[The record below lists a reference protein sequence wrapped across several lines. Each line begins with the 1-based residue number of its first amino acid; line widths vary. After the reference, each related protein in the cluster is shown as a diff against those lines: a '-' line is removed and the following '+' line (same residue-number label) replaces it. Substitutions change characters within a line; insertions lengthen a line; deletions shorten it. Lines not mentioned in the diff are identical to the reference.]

1 MRIVLIGQAAFGESV
16 LKRLLEAG
24 KEVVGVSTPPD
35 RGSRVDPLKALAEAS
50 DIPWLPTR
58 DLRNEDTYQQ
68 FAGWEPD
75 LGVMAF
81 VTDILPEK
89 VLEEPKLG
97 TIQYHPS
104 LLPRH
109 RGASAIN
116 WAIVMGDTTTGLT
129 IFWPDKGIDT
139 GPVLLQKEASIDPD
153 DTVGTLYFDKLFPLG
168 VDAMVESVELVEQ
181 GTAPKLVQDES
192 QATYE
197 PIFKDEHAAIDWSK
211 AGQQVYDLVRGS
223 TPAPG
228 AATTIKGQVVEL
240 FESRFEAG
248 DQSGDAGHLLAV
260 TDDGIRVAV
269 NGGILL
275 VQRARVVG
283 GQKVSGGAQLASE
296 LGLEGGRPVRRV
308 SSRSAARG
316 G

>member
-35 RGSRVDPLKALAEAS
+35 RGNRVDPLKALAEAS
-50 DIPWLPTR
+50 GIPWLPTR
-58 DLRNEDTYQQ
+58 ELRNDDTYSQ
-68 FAGWEPD
+68 FAGWAPD

-81 VTDILPEK
+81 VTDILQEK

-116 WAIVMGDTTTGLT
+116 WAIVMGDNTTGLT

-139 GPVLLQKEASIDPD
+139 GPVLLQKEAAIDPD

-168 VDAMVESVELVEQ
+168 VDAMVESAELVEQ
-181 GTAPKLVQDES
+181 KAAPKLVQDES

-197 PIFKDEHAAIDWSK
+197 PIFKGEHAAIDWAK
-211 AGQQVYDLVRGS
+211 QGQQVYDLVRGS
-223 TPAPG
+223 TPSPG
-228 AATTIKGQVVEL
+228 ASTSIKGQQVEF
-240 FESRFEAG
+240 FESRFSAG
-248 DQSGDAGHLLAV
+248 DEASEPGQLLAV
-260 TDDGIRVAV
+260 SDDGLRVAV
-269 NGGILL
+269 NGGLLL
-275 VQRARVVG
+275 VQRARLAG
-283 GQKVSGGAQLASE
+283 GQKVSGAQLAGE
-296 LGLEGGRPVRRV
+296 LGLAVGDRFGE
-308 SSRSAARG
+308 
-316 G
+316 

>member
-35 RGSRVDPLKALAEAS
+35 RGNRVDPLKALAEAS
-50 DIPWLPTR
+50 GIPWLPTR
-58 DLRNEDTYQQ
+58 ELRNEDTYAQ
-68 FAGWEPD
+68 FAGWAPD

-116 WAIVMGDTTTGLT
+116 WAVVMGDATTGLT

-139 GPVLLQKEASIDPD
+139 GPVLLQKEAAIDPD

-181 GTAPKLVQDES
+181 GTARRIVQDES

-197 PIFKDEHAAIDWSK
+197 GIFKGEHAAIDWSK
-211 AGQQVYDLVRGS
+211 PGRQVYDLVRGC
-223 TPAPG
+223 TPQPG
-228 AATTIKGQVVEL
+228 ASTNIKGQQVEF
-240 FESRFEAG
+240 FESRFNEGASLG
-248 DQSGDAGHLLAV
+248 EPGQLMAV
-260 TDDGIRVAV
+260 SDEGLQVAANDGTLV
-269 NGGILL
+269 
-275 VQRARVVG
+275 VQRARVTG
-283 GQKVSGGAQLASE
+283 GQKVAGAQLASE
-296 LGLEGGRPVRRV
+296 LGLVVGERFGE
-308 SSRSAARG
+308 
-316 G
+316 

>member
-16 LKRLLEAG
+16 LKRLLDAD

-35 RGSRVDPLKALAEAS
+35 RGGRVDPLKALAEAS
-50 DIPWLPTR
+50 GIPWLPTR

-89 VLEEPKLG
+89 VLGEPKLG

-139 GPVLLQKEASIDPD
+139 GPVLLQKEASIAPD
-153 DTVGTLYFDKLFPLG
+153 DTVGTLYFEKLFPLG

-211 AGQQVYDLVRGS
+211 PGQQVYDLVRGS
-223 TPAPG
+223 TPSPG
-228 AATTIKGQVVEL
+228 ASTLIKGQAVEL

-248 DQSGDAGHLLAV
+248 NQPGDAGQLLAV
-260 TDDGIRVAV
+260 SDDGILVAV
-269 NGGILL
+269 NGGTLQ
-275 VQRARVVG
+275 VQRVRVTR
-283 GQKVSGGAQLASE
+283 GQKVGGSQLASE
-296 LGLEGGRPVRRV
+296 LGLSVGDQFG
-308 SSRSAARG
+308 
-316 G
+316 

>member
-24 KEVVGVSTPPD
+24 KQVVGVSTPPD
-35 RGSRVDPLKALAEAS
+35 RGGRVDPLKALAETS
-50 DIPWLPTR
+50 GIPWLPTR
-58 DLRNEDTYQQ
+58 ELRNEDTYKQ
-68 FAGWEPD
+68 FAGWQPD

-116 WAIVMGDTTTGLT
+116 WAIVMGDATTGLT

-139 GPVLLQKEASIDPD
+139 GPVLLQKEAAIDPD

-197 PIFKDEHAAIDWSK
+197 PIFKDQHAAIDWSK
-211 AGQQVYDLVRGS
+211 SGQQVYDLVRGS
-223 TPAPG
+223 TPSPG
-228 AATTIKGQVVEL
+228 ASTSAKGQQVEF
-240 FESRFEAG
+240 FESRFSTG
-248 DQSGDAGHLLAV
+248 SDAGKPGQLLAV
-260 TDDGIRVAV
+260 SDAGLEVAV
-269 NGGILL
+269 NGGTLL
-275 VQRARVVG
+275 VQRARLSG
-283 GQKVSGGAQLASE
+283 GQKVAGAQLAADA
-296 LGLEGGRPVRRV
+296 GL
-308 SSRSAARG
+308 AAGERFG
-316 G
+316 E

>member
-35 RGSRVDPLKALAEAS
+35 RGNRVDPLKALAEAS
-50 DIPWLPTR
+50 GIRWLPTR
-58 DLRNEDTYQQ
+58 ELRNDDTYSQ
-68 FAGWEPD
+68 FAGWAPD

-116 WAIVMGDTTTGLT
+116 WAVVMGDATTGLT

-139 GPVLLQKEASIDPD
+139 GPVLLQKEATIDPD

-168 VDAMVESVELVEQ
+168 VEAMVESVELVEQ
-181 GTAPKLVQDES
+181 GTAPRIVQDES

-197 PIFKDEHAAIDWSK
+197 AIFKGEHAAIDWSK
-211 AGQQVYDLVRGS
+211 PGRQVYDLIRGC
-223 TPAPG
+223 TPQPG
-228 AATTIKGQVVEL
+228 AATTIKGQQVEF
-240 FESRFEAG
+240 FESRFSAG
-248 DQSGDAGHLLAV
+248 ASSSEPGQLMGIS
-260 TDDGIRVAV
+260 DDGLEVAV
-269 NGGILL
+269 AGGTLL
-275 VQRARVVG
+275 VQRVRVAG
-283 GQKVSGGAQLASE
+283 GQKVAGAQLATDLQ
-296 LGLEGGRPVRRV
+296 LGVGDRFEG
-308 SSRSAARG
+308 
-316 G
+316 

>member
-35 RGSRVDPLKALAEAS
+35 RGGRSDPLKTLAEAS

-58 DLRNEDTYQQ
+58 ELRNEDTYNQ
-68 FAGWEPD
+68 FADWQPD

-104 LLPRH
+104 LLPLH

-116 WAIVMGDTTTGLT
+116 WAIVMGETATGLT

-139 GPVLLQKEASIDPD
+139 GPVLLQKEAAIDPD
-153 DTVGTLYFDKLFPLG
+153 ETVGTLYFDKLFPLG

-181 GTAPKLVQDES
+181 GAAPKLAQDEWL
-192 QATYE
+192 ATYE
-197 PIFKDEHAAIDWSK
+197 PIFKGEHAAIDWSK
-211 AGQQVYDLVRGS
+211 RGQQVYDLVRGS

-228 AATTIKGQVVEL
+228 ASTSIKGQQVEF
-240 FESRFEAG
+240 FESRFIASDGAG
-248 DQSGDAGHLLAV
+248 EPGQLLAV
-260 TDDGIRVAV
+260 SDEGLRVAV
-269 NGGILL
+269 NGGSLL
-275 VQRARVVG
+275 VQRARLVG
-283 GQKVSGGAQLASE
+283 GQKVAGAQLASE
-296 LGLEGGRPVRRV
+296 LGLAVGDRFEE
-308 SSRSAARG
+308 
-316 G
+316 